1 MKYFNNV
8 HTKFKANIRLFSTTE
23 ARFIKNIISI
33 DTNMYTFVEVES
45 DFVNEDKFKMDID
58 TNLSMKYL
66 ATKVTELLLPYYN
79 EGSDYQITLILSA
92 YKGCLTLDT
101 TDFISKTLDNDLSE
115 SLRCKR

>member
-8 HTKFKANIRLFSTTE
+8 HTKFNANIRPFST
-23 ARFIKNIISI
+23 KVLDGSNIISI
-33 DTNMYTFVEVES
+33 DTNIYTFVEVES
-45 DFVNEDKFKMDID
+45 DFVNEDKFKMDLN
-58 TNLSMKYL
+58 TNLSMKFL

-79 EGSDYQITLILSA
+79 EGSNYQITLIMSA
-92 YKGCLTLDT
+92 YKGCLTLDI